1 MIISIKEV
9 RNFIIS
15 ILIPLIIGYLSNALS
30 SLLSGVSTAQ
40 YYSQLIK
47 PSFAPP
53 GYIFPIVW
61 TILYV
66 LMGISAYKILKKGS
80 NLSKVKDAMFY
91 YWLQLG
97 LNFMWSILFFGLG
110 LRFTALVDLILLLI
124 VLIIMIYKFYKLD
137 KKVVYLNIPYVI
149 WILYAGILNYFTW
162 IINR

>member
-1 MIISIKEV
+1 MHGVMMHLTEDFIVEVTGLPKEVIKFTKETGTSNAAIKKFPKTKEGEKKLIISIKEV

-15 ILIPLIIGYLSNALS
+15 ILIPLIIGYLSNSLS
-30 SLLSGVSTAQ
+30 SLLSGVSTSQ

-80 NLSKVKDAMFY
+80 
-91 YWLQLG
+91 
-97 LNFMWSILFFGLG
+97 IFF
-110 LRFTALVDLILLLI
+110 TV
-124 VLIIMIYKFYKLD
+124 
-137 KKVVYLNIPYVI
+137 
-149 WILYAGILNYFTW
+149 
-162 IINR
+162 

>member
-15 ILIPLIIGYLSNALS
+15 ILIPLIIGYLSNSLS
-30 SLLSGVSTAQ
+30 NLLSGVSTSQ

-53 GYIFPIVW
+53 GYIFPIAW
-61 TILYV
+61 TILYI
-66 LMGISAYKILKKGS
+66 LMGISAYKISKKEYNS
-80 NLSKVKDAMFY
+80 SKVKDAMFY

-97 LNFMWSILFFGLG
+97 LNFLWSILFFGLG

-137 KKVVYLNIPYVI
+137 KKAAYLNIPYVI
-149 WILYAGILNYFTW
+149 WILYAGVLNYFTW